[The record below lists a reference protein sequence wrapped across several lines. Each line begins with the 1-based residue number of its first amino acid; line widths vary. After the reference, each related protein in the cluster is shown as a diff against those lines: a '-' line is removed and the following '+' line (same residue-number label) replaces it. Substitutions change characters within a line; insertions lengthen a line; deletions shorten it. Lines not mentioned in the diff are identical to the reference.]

1 METRNLYIRKKNNN
15 NNNGTGFF
23 VSDNLSFD
31 FWAFGCQIQRRMYD
45 DIVYVTL
52 LLVSI
57 LWGKVTRS
65 VSDTRGRKW
74 TSSLFG
80 LGLVGLVSGYSSLH
94 PLFSVALHTCLVKLS
109 PRRLVHWINF
119 IFGFAHLFLFRSAI
133 LDSPPAHTNAIQM
146 IMTLKLMGLAFEI
159 HDDTGLN
166 PNAEDIFHY
175 AFAHSGI
182 LTGPYYRFRTFQDL
196 YETPYGLK
204 ADCETL
210 MLQRIIRVP
219 FYLILFL
226 VSGYFFPISAVL
238 SENFYESTS
247 FWWRLFYMTPVFFN
261 FRMRL
266 YIGFILSECS
276 CIMAGLGAYPCKT
289 EPKPGQGPS
298 KPITKEELES
308 DIEINFETIHNIDEF
323 KTESVTTMRDALKT
337 WNMTVQWWLAAN
349 VYRRLPGYSREFRAF
364 VVMMVSFPTEMNHL
378 ESLKVIFR

>member
-1 METRNLYIRKKNNN
+1 
-15 NNNGTGFF
+15 
-23 VSDNLSFD
+23 
-31 FWAFGCQIQRRMYD
+31 MYD
-45 DIVYVTL
+45 DIIYVTL

-65 VSDTRGRKW
+65 VSETRARKW
-74 TSSLFG
+74 TSSFFG
-80 LGLVGLVSGYSSLH
+80 LFLVGLVSGYSSLH

-109 PRRLVHWINF
+109 PRRLVHWVNF
-119 IFGFAHLFLFRSAI
+119 VFGFAHLFVFRSAI

-159 HDDTGLN
+159 HDDHGLN
-166 PNAEDIFHY
+166 PNCEDIFHY

-196 YETPYGLK
+196 YEAPYALK

-219 FYLILFL
+219 FYLVLFL

-238 SENFYESTS
+238 DETFYESTS
-247 FWWRLFYMTPVFFN
+247 LWWRLFYMTPVFFN

-298 KPITKEELES
+298 KPITEEEFES
-308 DIEINFETIHNIDEF
+308 DMEINFETIHNIDEF

-349 VYRRLPGYSREFRAF
+349 VYRRFPGYPRVFRAF
-364 VVMMVSFPTEMNHL
+364 VVMMVSSVWHGKFLRKKNCENTAVDL
-378 ESLKVIFR
+378 T